1 MRYSIKLISIIFIF
15 VLIFASCTKTEDMDK
30 SKSAK
35 VQESRETAADGSEL
49 VFSTKDLNG
58 NTVTNEIF
66 SKYDLT
72 LVNVWGTFCG
82 PCKAELPDLE
92 TVYKE
97 YSKKNCNVI
106 AITIDLFEDDEGMLE
121 LAKEIWHDLGCSFP
135 ALYSNEAF
143 HPILEKL
150 AGVPTTFFI
159 DKKGNIIKDSFHTGR
174 LSESGFKKL
183 FEENLA
189 KVK

>member
-1 MRYSIKLISIIFIF
+1 MKYTIKLISIIFIF
-15 VLIFASCTKTEDMDK
+15 AVLFASCSKTENTDK
-30 SKSAK
+30 GTSSKGA
-35 VQESRETAADGSEL
+35 ETKETQADGSAL

-58 NTVTNEIF
+58 DTVTNEIF

-92 TVYKE
+92 AVYKE

-106 AITIDLFEDDEGMLE
+106 ALTLDLSEDDEAMLE
-121 LAKEIWHDLGCSFP
+121 LAKEIWKDLGCSFQ
-135 ALYSNEAF
+135 ALYSTEAF
-143 HPILEKL
+143 YPIFEKL
-150 AGVPTTFFI
+150 AGVPTTFFV

-174 LSESGFKKL
+174 LTENGFKKL

-189 KVK
+189 NSK